1 MVERINKTT
10 PSALTNSRLS
20 DGFWQKRQELIW
32 QKVLPYQWD
41 VLNDRLEGVEPS
53 GVIRNFRIAAGKE
66 TGHFYGRP
74 FQDSDL
80 YKWLEAVGYL
90 LSQTENLTLEA
101 SADEAIELI
110 ANAQCAD
117 GYLDTLYIIE
127 RRPEQRW
134 TNLRDDHELYCA
146 GHLIEAA
153 VAYFRATEKQLILDV
168 ARRLADHICKVLGP
182 EMDQIHGYPG
192 HEEIELALVKLYKLT
207 GEKKYLHQA
216 SYFIE
221 ERGKK
226 PLFFDQ
232 EAKAR
237 GDLPPYGPT
246 MGKFT
251 YTYNQSHLPVHAQTV
266 AVGHAVRALYLYC
279 GITDV
284 AEELN
289 DSSLRQVVKT
299 LWDDVTGK
307 KMYLTGAVGS
317 SQFGEA
323 FTIDYDLPND
333 TAYNETCA
341 SVALIMWAYRML
353 CVELDRQYADIMERA
368 LYNAV
373 LGSMSFD
380 GRRYFYANPL
390 EIWPASCAARNDKQ
404 HIAAERKAWF
414 TCACCPPNVARL
426 LSSLPQYFYS
436 FNDSVLCVHLYGNS
450 KTTFITD
457 GQRVTLSQTTEYP
470 WDGRIHIDID
480 GEADFILALRLPS
493 WCREYSLSL
502 NQRPID
508 QVDDQNGYLLLS
520 RRWHSGDCVELMLQM
535 PIERVYPSPLLRSSA
550 GKAAVQRGPLIYC
563 VEEVDNGSC
572 LSDIHLEDGS
582 LIGECAPDFLGGII
596 KITAPGSRSMD
607 IGGQLYLLKRP
618 ARKNVTLNLVPYYL
632 WNNRGIGEMSV
643 WILAT

>member
-1 MVERINKTT
+1 
-10 PSALTNSRLS
+10 
-20 DGFWQKRQELIW
+20 
-32 QKVLPYQWD
+32 
-41 VLNDRLEGVEPS
+41 
-53 GVIRNFRIAAGKE
+53 
-66 TGHFYGRP
+66 
-74 FQDSDL
+74 
-80 YKWLEAVGYL
+80 
-90 LSQTENLTLEA
+90 
-101 SADEAIELI
+101 
-110 ANAQCAD
+110 
-117 GYLDTLYIIE
+117 
-127 RRPEQRW
+127 
-134 TNLRDDHELYCA
+134 
-146 GHLIEAA
+146 
-153 VAYFRATEKQLILDV
+153 
-168 ARRLADHICKVLGP
+168 
-182 EMDQIHGYPG
+182 
-192 HEEIELALVKLYKLT
+192 
-207 GEKKYLHQA
+207 
-216 SYFIE
+216 
-221 ERGKK
+221 
-226 PLFFDQ
+226 
-232 EAKAR
+232 
-237 GDLPPYGPT
+237 
-246 MGKFT
+246 
-251 YTYNQSHLPVHAQTV
+251 
-266 AVGHAVRALYLYC
+266 VRALYLYC

-353 CVELDRQYADIMERA
+353 CAELDRQYADIMERA

-457 GQRVTLSQTTEYP
+457 GRRITLTQTTEYP

-480 GEADFILALRLPS
+480 GEADFILALRLPG
-493 WCREYSLSL
+493 WCREYSLSF
-502 NQRPID
+502 NKTPID

-520 RRWHSGDCVELMLQM
+520 RHWHSGDCVELMLQM
-535 PIERVYPSPLLRSSA
+535 PIERVYPLPYYVQMR
-550 GKAAVQRGPLIYC
+550 KVAVQRGPLIYC
-563 VEEVDNGSC
+563 IEEVDNGAVFQYS
-572 LSDIHLEDGS
+572 LEDGS
-582 LIGECAPDFLGGII
+582 LIGDCAPDF
-596 KITAPGSRSMD
+596 
-607 IGGQLYLLKRP
+607 YW
-618 ARKNVTLNLVPYYL
+618 VV
-632 WNNRGIGEMSV
+632 
-643 WILAT
+643 